1 MKKHEIV
8 ILSLKLLGIYITV
21 QGLSSIGASFGM
33 NDFRGIANW
42 SMYIGFIIYLSSGL
56 VLIFK
61 AEKLSGYILPNDD
74 TFVEKIAISETFQK
88 AALRVIGLYVAIFA
102 FPPLFHIAAKIVQYK
117 FWGSEL
123 PEYLKDGPLYI
134 VPFLSELVRF
144 ILGLFLA
151 LGPGSIIKVLG
162 RFDKTI
168 EKMGT

>member
-1 MKKHEIV
+1 MKKYEIV

-21 QGLSSIGASFGM
+21 LGLSSIGASLRM
-33 NDFRGIANW
+33 NEFRGIADW
-42 SMYIGFIIYLSSGL
+42 SMYFGFIIYLCSGL
-56 VLIFK
+56 ILIFK
-61 AEKLSGYILPNDD
+61 AEKLSEYMLPHDD
-74 TFVEKIAISETFQK
+74 SIIEKFEISESFQK

-144 ILGLFLA
+144 LLGLFLA
-151 LGPGSIIKVLG
+151 LGPGSIIKILG

-168 EKMGT
+168 EKMNT